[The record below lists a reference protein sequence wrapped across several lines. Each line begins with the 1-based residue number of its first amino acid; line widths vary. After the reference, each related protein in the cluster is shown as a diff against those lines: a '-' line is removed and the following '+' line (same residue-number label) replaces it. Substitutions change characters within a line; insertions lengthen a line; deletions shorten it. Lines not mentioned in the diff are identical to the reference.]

1 MKRTLKYLIFSLIA
15 LFLSTVLLEILLGA
29 VFMYKDR
36 FVEQELVK
44 DFPYLY
50 YLFDNKQGDYNIHG
64 FKTTYSIDKPK
75 NVYRVVLIGGSVAR
89 GKQPENSIA
98 AFLEKILKQKIGDK
112 NIEVINAGVSG
123 FVAEQEFIMLQT
135 VLQSYK
141 PNMIIGLDGYNDLL
155 SFKLNRFTDAPYSI
169 APHHWNEFKTIE
181 KNKFKNKWYSRF
193 SAPFYNINRAKDFI
207 IRNQKERNY
216 DWTSVSNEIALKY
229 SNAYWDVIIDH
240 RDFCGSK
247 GIDYMSFLQPVR
259 FYNKQYEPDDTEQKA
274 LSKIYAEME
283 KHYMVN
289 DFAFSLVPTF
299 HKCKGMYTDDCH
311 ITTEGNQ
318 ILAAAIAVKVSDK
331 IQKYFGKSRR

>member
-1 MKRTLKYLIFSLIA
+1 MKSILNYFILSLI
-15 LFLSTVLLEILLGA
+15 VLLLSATLFELLLGA

-36 FVEQELVK
+36 SLEPEQVK

-50 YLFDNKQGDYNIHG
+50 YLFDNNQGDFNIHG
-64 FKTTYSIDKPK
+64 FKTTYSIDKPDS
-75 NVYRVVLIGGSVAR
+75 VYRVILVGGSVAR
-89 GKQPENSIA
+89 GNEPETTIA
-98 AFLEKILKQKIGDK
+98 AYLEKMLKLKTGNK

-123 FVAEQEFIMLQT
+123 FVVEQEFIMLQMI
-135 VLQSYK
+135 LQYYT
-141 PNMIIGLDGYNDLL
+141 PDMIIGFDGYNDLL
-155 SFKLNRFTDAPYSI
+155 SFKLNRFTDTPYKI
-169 APHHWNEFKTIE
+169 APHHWNEFKTI
-181 KNKFKNKWYSRF
+181 KANKFKNKWYSRF

-289 DFAFSLVPTF
+289 DFAFSLVPSF

-311 ITTEGNQ
+311 VTAEGNQ
-318 ILAAAIAVKVSDK
+318 ILAAAIAAKVSNK
-331 IQKYFGKSRR
+331 IQQYFDAKQR